1 MKIKRKLDT
10 PLNESNINGH
20 LLFGISGRNI
30 DTTIINGKIIMDERI
45 LIGIDEEAI
54 TAKSVELAQKVWNR
68 I

>member
-1 MKIKRKLDT
+1 M
-10 PLNESNINGH
+10 
-20 LLFGISGRNI
+20 

>member
-1 MKIKRKLDT
+1 MDRST
-10 PLNESNINGH
+10 SSNINGH